1 MAKLTPEQKAQNKIH
16 TKARD
21 AAFRERKRAYD
32 DAVKK
37 AEADLRETAEHKRM
51 VEACE
56 RSEASLTERN
66 RRRREIEEQIK
77 VLQEQIKSL
86 EATLGVPDL
95 NAARIE
101 TNRAFYQLKAAK
113 MAEVAAQFPD
123 VANLYSA
130 AQWEALG
137 HYNNNN

>member
-32 DAVKK
+32 AAVKK
-37 AEADLRETAEHKRM
+37 AESDLLLTSEHKLM
-51 VEACE
+51 TEAAARFESALSERERC
-56 RSEASLTERN
+56 RSE
-66 RRRREIEEQIK
+66 IQKQIWA
-77 VLQEQIKSL
+77 LQEKIKSL

-101 TNRAFYQLKAAK
+101 TNKAFFQLKAAK
-113 MAEVAAQFPD
+113 MAEVEAQFPD

-130 AQWEALG
+130 AHWEALG
-137 HYNNNN
+137 HYQPAR